1 MSNASLKEEY
11 AERAADVLVESL
23 RHTLEDA
30 SLRERKINIDID
42 RVEERPYKEE
52 RGAGRALEFD
62 VAHDLH
68 VGGHLSVRNFGGNVY
83 YVRAQIAEGEG
94 LRWQMC
100 IPELEAEHDV
110 IKKHT
115 DDFSRRLLLELERLY
130 GEHSMQTRET
140 SQGR

>member
-1 MSNASLKEEY
+1 MSNASVKQEH

-42 RVEERPYKEE
+42 QVEEKPYEEE
-52 RGAGRALEFD
+52 RGAGRALKFD
-62 VAHDLH
+62 VADDLH
-68 VGGHLSVRNFGGNVY
+68 VGGHLSVRNYGGNVY

-100 IPELEAEHDV
+100 IPELKAEYDMV
-110 IKKHT
+110 KKHT
-115 DDFSRRLLLELERLY
+115 GDFSRRLLLELERLY
-130 GEHSMQTRET
+130 GEHSMQTREA
-140 SQGR
+140 S